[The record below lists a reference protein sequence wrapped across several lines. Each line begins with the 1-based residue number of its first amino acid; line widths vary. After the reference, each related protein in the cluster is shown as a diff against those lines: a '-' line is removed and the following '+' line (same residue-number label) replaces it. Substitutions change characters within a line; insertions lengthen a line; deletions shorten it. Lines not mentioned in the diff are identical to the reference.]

1 MLQGLWSPPPP
12 PPMSMWLPPA
22 PPVGWGGSGID
33 YISSEHGF
41 NLQKDPSPNNSSRA
55 RHPVSQA
62 PPEDNVPGEA
72 PEQGIL
78 SEIID
83 FSREGLFP
91 VAGHITSGGG
101 PQPLAPGTYIYIW
114 KPAGGIL
121 EEES

>member
-1 MLQGLWSPPPP
+1 MLQGVWHPLPPQCRCGSPPP
-12 PPMSMWLPPA
+12 

-41 NLQKDPSPNNSSRA
+41 NLQKDPSPNSSSRA

-78 SEIID
+78 IEIID
-83 FSREGLFP
+83 FSREGLF
-91 VAGHITSGGG
+91 
-101 PQPLAPGTYIYIW
+101 L
-114 KPAGGIL
+114 
-121 EEES
+121 